1 MPIYIARCGKSLKAS
16 TLIPVWRAPRDPST
30 AGTPNLKEAYKGSLF
45 DIANLH
51 VIHYDSRKAF
61 YNRAGY
67 IIYNGYMSSAR
78 GNIGTYVEDLETNT
92 PGLVTGTL
100 RKGTYVLNEAAKNI
114 MGGNII
120 EGNAKVN
127 AAKVDLTRTVVSGN
141 ANIQGGTFTDC
152 EMTGSAT
159 VHGGAYERVLITGN
173 ANLTIEGEATITGST
188 FDGDT
193 TLHYTAN
200 SECRITGHT
209 PAAMHEDDQ
218 DLLWAFR
225 FTVALYDCG
234 TVHTFCLK
242 SKKHNKGCKCGLYA
256 PQAYRESKV
265 ANEYME
271 LANARSTDTD
281 RLEALEAEMNKEFT
295 LRTIAKWSRELR

>member
-1 MPIYIARCGKSLKAS
+1 MPIYIARYGKSLKAS
-16 TLIPVWRAPRDPST
+16 TLIPVWRAPRNPST
-30 AGTPNLKEAYKGSLF
+30 TGTPNLKEAYKGTLF
-45 DIANLH
+45 DLAHLH

-61 YNRAGY
+61 YNRAGH
-67 IIYNGYMSSAR
+67 IIYNGYMSSVR

-92 PGLVTGTL
+92 PGLVTDTL
-100 RKGTYVLNEAAKNI
+100 RKGTYALNEAAKNI

-127 AAKVDLTRTVVSGN
+127 AANVDLTRTIVSGN

-152 EMTGSAT
+152 TITDSAT

-200 SECRITGHT
+200 SECRITGYT

-234 TVHTFCLK
+234 TVHTFCLE